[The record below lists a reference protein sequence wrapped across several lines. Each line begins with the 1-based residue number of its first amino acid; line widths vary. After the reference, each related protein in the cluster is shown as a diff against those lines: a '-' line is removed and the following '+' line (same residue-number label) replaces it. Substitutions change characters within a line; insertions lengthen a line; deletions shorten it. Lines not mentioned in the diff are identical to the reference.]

1 MSGRRT
7 GQPSSSIFTFQACHR
22 QALPLLLVCE
32 DISSYFA
39 VLMAAEPL
47 SELEAAIETVVT
59 TFFTFAGREGRKG
72 SLSLNEFKELVT
84 QQLPHLLKDVG
95 SLDEKMKSLDVNQDS
110 ELKFNEYWRLIGEL
124 AKEIRKEKALEIRK
138 K

>member
-1 MSGRRT
+1 M
-7 GQPSSSIFTFQACHR
+7 
-22 QALPLLLVCE
+22 VCE

-84 QQLPHLLKDVG
+84 QQLPHLLKVG
-95 SLDEKMKSLDVNQDS
+95 RGLWDRDFLCKPGDDTE
-110 ELKFNEYWRLIGEL
+110 
-124 AKEIRKEKALEIRK
+124 EIW
-138 K
+138 